1 MICPNKKRSNF
12 KKWYNVIHHKN
23 ITKKEALLINV
34 ITHRSR
40 GKASNILI
48 CRKME

>member
-34 ITHRSR
+34 ITQEA
-40 GKASNILI
+40 GEKQAIF
-48 CRKME
+48 